1 MTAHNTEEPKV
12 PHKIQH
18 MLAWIYS
25 LWSRIKIQ
33 LYYALSQH
41 LFSVP
46 ITHVTGTSLGQ
57 FSLTK
62 ATYNAKTWRLGL
74 KKARSRINLLFSLMS
89 FTTKPLLLNTFP
101 TGHEKSNK
109 VVTPAD
115 NTKVRL
121 VLISTHLNG
130 AQPTEVTLATPS
142 YGCFPSTTCEAHCG
156 ELHGSHM
163 GAGSAT
169 AVLIICGVKAQIRT
183 SNTCK
188 LGLNTLKEVN

>member
-1 MTAHNTEEPKV
+1 
-12 PHKIQH
+12 
-18 MLAWIYS
+18 
-25 LWSRIKIQ
+25 
-33 LYYALSQH
+33 
-41 LFSVP
+41 
-46 ITHVTGTSLGQ
+46 
-57 FSLTK
+57 
-62 ATYNAKTWRLGL
+62 
-74 KKARSRINLLFSLMS
+74 MS

-109 VVTPAD
+109 AVTPAD

-163 GAGSAT
+163 G
-169 AVLIICGVKAQIRT
+169 VKARIRT
-183 SNTCK
+183 SNTCS